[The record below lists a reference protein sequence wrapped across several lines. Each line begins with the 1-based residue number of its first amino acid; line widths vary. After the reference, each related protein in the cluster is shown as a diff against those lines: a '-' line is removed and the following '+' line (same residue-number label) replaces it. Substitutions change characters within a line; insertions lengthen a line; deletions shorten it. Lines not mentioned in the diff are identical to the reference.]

1 MKLPMKNCIYMSLV
15 AIVSASL
22 FHLPLSLAN
31 QQQTPPY
38 KNPALPIEQR
48 VNDLVSRMTLE
59 EKISQMMNGAAAIER
74 LGVPEYEWWN
84 EGLHGVARAGYATV
98 FPQAIGLAA
107 TWNTDLMFEVADV
120 ISTEARAKH
129 HEFDRKGD
137 HGRYKGLTYW
147 SPNINIFR
155 DPRWGRGQETYGE
168 DPYLTARMGVAFVKG
183 LQGNDTK
190 YLKVVATPKHYA
202 VHSGPEPERH
212 SFDAK
217 AVERDMQETYLP
229 AFHAT
234 VVEGKAYS
242 VMCAYNRTNGEP
254 CCTSKPLNDILRKQ
268 WGFNGFIVS
277 DCGAIDDIYLRH
289 KYVKTEAEASALA
302 VKAGTDLT
310 CGREYK
316 SLVQAVKDGL
326 ITEAEIDVAV
336 KRLMTARFK
345 LGMFDPPEMVAYARI
360 PFSENASEAHRQLS
374 LRAAR
379 ESLVLLKNQN
389 NALPLKKDLKT
400 IAVIGPSADNL
411 GVLLGNY
418 NGQPT
423 KYVTPLAGI
432 QAKVSA
438 NTKVLYSPAL
448 YAPGVV
454 VEPIPAS
461 SMSNNG
467 PGLRA
472 EYFNNRELKGTPVL
486 VRNDA
491 QVNFEWGAMSPAPGV
506 PEDNF
511 SVRWTGKLQAPESG
525 TYQIGI
531 AGNGGM
537 RLVIDNQTVVEEL
550 TNRRTRSVNKDI
562 ALEAGR
568 TYDIRLEYFE
578 NGNQYSAAKLN
589 WAPPSGDKRL
599 RDDALEKSRQADAVV
614 MVMGITPSVEGE
626 EMEVKVDGFRGGDR
640 TDIGLPK
647 PQEELIKEVQ
657 ALGKPVVLVLLGGS
671 ALAVNWA
678 NANVPAILDAWY
690 PGEEGGTA
698 IADVIFGDYNPAGR
712 LPVTFYKS
720 VAQLPD
726 FTDYSMQGRT
736 YRFFKDE
743 PLYPFGFGLSYTSFK
758 YDGLKFSTSSVR
770 SGQPV
775 EVSATVTNSGARA
788 GDEVVQ
794 LYVTDVAAS
803 VPVAIR
809 SLAGIKRVTLKP
821 GEKRT
826 VTFTIKPEQMSVI
839 DNNGKRVIEA
849 GEFLVSIGG
858 KQPGFTGSADVTTS
872 GVVSGKFMVK

>member
-1 MKLPMKNCIYMSLV
+1 MRNRLTVTLTIFLIGTFFLAFPLNV
-15 AIVSASL
+15 AQ
-22 FHLPLSLAN
+22 P
-31 QQQTPPY
+31 QTTPPY
-38 KNPALPIEQR
+38 KNPSLPIDQR

-74 LGVPEYEWWN
+74 LGVPDYEWWN

-107 TWNTDLMFEVADV
+107 TWNTDLMFKVADV

-137 HGRYKGLTYW
+137 HGRYKGLTFW

-168 DPYLTARMGVAFVKG
+168 DPFLTSRLGVAFVKG
-183 LQGNDTK
+183 LQGNDPK

-212 SFDAK
+212 SFDAIST
-217 AVERDMQETYLP
+217 ERDLQETYLP
-229 AFHAT
+229 AFRAT
-234 VVEGKAYS
+234 IVEGGAQS

-254 CCTSKPLNDILRKQ
+254 CCTSKPLNDILRKE

-310 CGREYK
+310 CGREYR
-316 SLVQAVKDGL
+316 SLTQAVKDGL
-326 ITEAEIDVAV
+326 ITEAEIDVSL
-336 KRLMTARFK
+336 KRLLTARFK

-360 PFSENASEAHRQLS
+360 PYSENDSPAHRQLALQAS
-374 LRAAR
+374 R

-389 NALPLKKDLKT
+389 NTLPLKKDLKT
-400 IAVIGPSADNL
+400 IAVIGPLADNL

-423 KYVTPLAGI
+423 KYSTPLAGI
-432 QAKVSA
+432 QAKVSSS
-438 NTKVLYSPAL
+438 TRVLYSPAL

-454 VEPIPAS
+454 VEAIPTS
-461 SMSNNG
+461 SLSNG
-467 PGLRA
+467 AGLRA
-472 EYFNNRELKGTPVL
+472 EYFNNRELKGEPVL
-486 VRNDA
+486 TRSDQ
-491 QVNFEWGAMSPAPGV
+491 QVNFEWGAMSPGTGV
-506 PEDNF
+506 SEDNF

-525 TYQIGI
+525 KYTIGV

-537 RLVIDNQTVVEEL
+537 RLIIDGQTVIEEL
-550 TNRRTRSVNKDI
+550 TNRRTRSINKEI
-562 ALEAGR
+562 TLEAGR
-568 TYDIRLEYFE
+568 SYDLRLEYFE

-589 WAPPSGDKRL
+589 WAPPSGDQKWKQ
-599 RDDALEKSRQADAVV
+599 DALEKSRQAEAVV
-614 MVMGITPSVEGE
+614 IVAGITPSVEGE
-626 EMEVKVDGFRGGDR
+626 EMDVKVEGFRGGDR
-640 TDIGLPK
+640 TEIALPK

-678 NANVPAILDAWY
+678 NDNVPAILKAWY
-690 PGEEGGTA
+690 PGQDGGTA

-720 VAQLPD
+720 VSQLPA

-736 YRFFKDE
+736 YRYFKGE
-743 PLYPFGFGLSYTSFK
+743 PLYPFGFGLSYSTFK
-758 YDGLKFSTSSVR
+758 YDGLKFDSKQVR
-770 SGQPV
+770 SGDNV
-775 EVSATVTNSGARA
+775 KINVNVTNTSNRA

-794 LYVTDVAAS
+794 IYITDVAS
-803 VPVAIR
+803 TFPTPIR
-809 SLAGIKRVTLKP
+809 SLGGVKRIFLKP
-821 GEKRT
+821 GEKQT
-826 VTFTIKPEQMSVI
+826 VSFTINPEQMSVI
-839 DNNGKRVIEA
+839 DNSGKRVIEP
-849 GEFLVSIGG
+849 GDFLISVGG
-858 KQPGFTGSADVTTS
+858 QQPGVKGTS
-872 GVVSGKFMVK
+872 NSVSGTFTVRK

>member
-1 MKLPMKNCIYMSLV
+1 MKNFIHSLLI
-15 AIVSASL
+15 AIAGSSL
-22 FHLPLSLAN
+22 LLLPIGTAC
-31 QQQTPPY
+31 QQPTPSY

-74 LGVPEYEWWN
+74 LGVPDYEWWN

-107 TWNTDLMFEVADV
+107 TWNTDLMYQVADV

-137 HGRYKGLTYW
+137 HGRYKGLTFW

-183 LQGNDTK
+183 LQGNDPK

-229 AFHAT
+229 AFYAT
-234 VVEGKAYS
+234 VVEAGAQS

-254 CCTSKPLNDILRKQ
+254 CCTSKPLNDLLRKQ
-268 WGFNGFIVS
+268 WGFNGYIVS

-326 ITEAEIDVAV
+326 IKEAEIDVAV

-345 LGMFDPPEMVAYARI
+345 LGMFDPPEMVPYARI

-374 LRAAR
+374 LRASR

-389 NALPLKKDLKT
+389 NTLPLKKDLKT

-448 YAPGVV
+448 YAPGVI
-454 VEPIPAS
+454 VEPIPTS
-461 SMSNNG
+461 VLSNNG

-472 EYFNNRELKGTPVL
+472 EYFNNRELKGTPAL
-486 VRNDA
+486 VRNDS
-491 QVNFEWGAMSPAPGV
+491 QVNFEWGAMSPGQGV

-525 TYQIGI
+525 NYQIGI

-550 TNRRTRSVNKDI
+550 TNRRTRSLNKDI
-562 ALEAGR
+562 TLEAGR
-568 TYDIRLEYFE
+568 SYDIRLEYFE

-599 RDDALEKSRQADAVV
+599 REDALEKSRQADAVV
-614 MVMGITPSVEGE
+614 MVLGITPSVEGE
-626 EMEVKVDGFRGGDR
+626 EMDVKVDGFRGGDR
-640 TDIGLPK
+640 TEIGLPK
-647 PQEELIKEVQ
+647 PQEDLIKEVQ
-657 ALGKPVVLVLLGGS
+657 ALGKPVVVVLLGGS

-678 NANVPAILDAWY
+678 NDNVPAILDAWY

-720 VAQLPD
+720 VSQLPD
-726 FTDYSMQGRT
+726 FNDYNMQGRT
-736 YRFFKDE
+736 YRYFKGE
-743 PLYPFGFGLSYTSFK
+743 PLYPFGFGLSYTTFK
-758 YDGLKFSTSSVR
+758 YDGLKFSTSNVR

-775 EVSATVTNSGARA
+775 DVSVTVTNAGTRA

-794 LYVTDVAAS
+794 LYISDVSAS

-809 SLAGIKRVTLKP
+809 SLAGVKRLSLKP
-821 GEKRT
+821 GEKQT
-826 VTFTIKPEQMSVI
+826 VSFTIKPEQMSVI
-839 DNNGKRVIEA
+839 DNNGKRVVEP
-849 GEFLVSIGG
+849 GEFRVSLGG
-858 KQPGFTGSADVTTS
+858 KQPGFSGSADVVTS
-872 GVVSGKFMVK
+872 GVVTGNFTVK

>member
-1 MKLPMKNCIYMSLV
+1 MKHFIYPLLPLV
-15 AIVSASL
+15 LAASL
-22 FHLPLSLAN
+22 LSLPLSLAK
-31 QQQTPPY
+31 QQPAPLY

-74 LGVPEYEWWN
+74 LGVPDYEWWN

-107 TWNTDLMFEVADV
+107 TWNTDLMYQVADV

-137 HGRYKGLTYW
+137 HGRYKGLTFW

-183 LQGNDTK
+183 LQGNDPK

-229 AFHAT
+229 AFYAT
-234 VVEGKAYS
+234 VVEAGAQS

-254 CCTSKPLNDILRKQ
+254 CCTSKPLNDLLRKQ
-268 WGFNGFIVS
+268 WGFNGYIVS

-326 ITEAEIDVAV
+326 IKEAEIDVAV

-345 LGMFDPPEMVAYARI
+345 LGMFDPPEMVPYARI

-389 NALPLKKDLKT
+389 NTLPLKKDLKT

-454 VEPIPAS
+454 VEPIPTS
-461 SMSNNG
+461 VLSNNG

-472 EYFNNRELKGTPVL
+472 EYFNNRELKGTPAL
-486 VRNDA
+486 VRNDS
-491 QVNFEWGAMSPAPGV
+491 QVNFEWGAMSPGQGV

-525 TYQIGI
+525 TYQIGF

-550 TNRRTRSVNKDI
+550 TNRRTRSLNKDI
-562 ALEAGR
+562 TLEAGR
-568 TYDIRLEYFE
+568 SYDIRLEYFE

-599 RDDALEKSRQADAVV
+599 REDALEKSRQADAVV
-614 MVMGITPSVEGE
+614 MVLGITPSVEGE
-626 EMEVKVDGFRGGDR
+626 EMDVKVDGFRGGDR
-640 TDIGLPK
+640 TEIGLPK
-647 PQEELIKEVQ
+647 PQEDLIKEVQ
-657 ALGKPVVLVLLGGS
+657 ALGKPVVVVLLGGS

-678 NANVPAILDAWY
+678 NDNVPAILDAWY

-698 IADVIFGDYNPAGR
+698 VADVIFGDYNPAGR

-720 VAQLPD
+720 VSQLPD
-726 FTDYSMQGRT
+726 FTDYNMQGRT
-736 YRFFKDE
+736 YRYFKGE
-743 PLYPFGFGLSYTSFK
+743 PLYPFGFGLSYTTFK
-758 YDGLKFSTSSVR
+758 YEGLKFSTSNVR

-775 EVSATVTNSGARA
+775 DVSVTVTNAGTRA

-794 LYVTDVAAS
+794 LYISDVSAS

-809 SLAGIKRVTLKP
+809 SLAGVKRLSLKP
-821 GEKRT
+821 GEKQT
-826 VTFTIKPEQMSVI
+826 VSFTIKPEQMSVI
-839 DNNGKRVIEA
+839 DNNGKRVIEP
-849 GEFLVSIGG
+849 GDFLVSVGG

-872 GVVSGKFMVK
+872 GTVSGTFVVK